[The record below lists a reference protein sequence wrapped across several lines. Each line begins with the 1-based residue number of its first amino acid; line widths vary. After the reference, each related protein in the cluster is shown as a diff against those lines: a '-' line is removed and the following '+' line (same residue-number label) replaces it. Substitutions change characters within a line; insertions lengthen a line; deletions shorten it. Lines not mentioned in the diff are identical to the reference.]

1 MENLEVKNNQS
12 KNQFEANLEGGK
24 TALIQYDRQADGAL
38 NLFHT
43 EVPEEFEGR
52 GVGARLVKNALEQI
66 KADNLKIVPSCQFVA
81 AYIKRHPEYKNLV
94 K

>member
-12 KNQFEANLEGGK
+12 KNQFEADLDGK
-24 TALIQYDRQADGAL
+24 TALIKYRKEADGTL

-43 EVPEEFEGR
+43 EVPEEFEGK
-52 GVGARLVKNALEQI
+52 GIGNQLVKNALEQI
-66 KADNLKIVPSCQFVA
+66 KADNLKINPSCAFVA
-81 AYIKRHPEYKNLV
+81 AYIKRHPEYENLV

>member
-1 MENLEVKNNQS
+1 MKNLEVKNNQT
-12 KNQFEANLEGGK
+12 KNQFETNLDGK
-24 TALIQYDRQADGAL
+24 TALIKYQKEADGTL

-43 EVPEEFEGR
+43 EVPDEFEGK
-52 GVGARLVKNALEQI
+52 GVGSQLVKNALEQI
-66 KADNLKIVPSCQFVA
+66 KADNLKINPSCPFIA

>member
-12 KNQFEANLEGGK
+12 KNQFEADLSGK
-24 TALIQYDRQADGAL
+24 TALIQYRREANGTL

-43 EVPEEFEGR
+43 EVPGEFEGK
-52 GVGARLVKNALEQI
+52 GYGSQLVKGTLEQI
-66 KADNLKIVPSCQFVA
+66 KADNLKINPSCPFIA
-81 AYIKRHPEYKNLV
+81 AYLKRHPEYEDLV